1 MINRLI
7 NIKSKIC
14 TLLGRS
20 DCGGEISE
28 KPSLWG
34 IEIPPQRE
42 ILILGGILI
51 NKEKSRLFKYISVF
65 RRKYRYKVLRYLGCI
80 LSDP

>member
-1 MINRLI
+1 M
-7 NIKSKIC
+7 KFKIC

-34 IEIPPQRE
+34 IEISPHGQFK
-42 ILILGGILI
+42 LLGGILRK
-51 NKEKSRLFKYISVF
+51 KEKSRLSI
-65 RRKYRYKVLRYLGCI
+65 KVCLQENLVSSLKD
-80 LSDP
+80 LSKRNR